1 MRALFLAAVT
11 VFILSELSVVRA
23 QEVRLPDF
31 TVLAKKNSPA
41 VVNISTTMKA
51 AKLGGRLPPGL
62 NIPDLPEDG
71 PLGEFFRR
79 YFGEEGP
86 GGGGPGGGG
95 PEGQD
100 SRSSLGSGFILTKD
114 GYIITNHH
122 VVREAD
128 EIIVRMSDRSEHA
141 AKLIGSDARSDVAVL
156 KIETSKDL
164 PTLVTGNSDKLEVG
178 EWVLA
183 IGSPFGFDYSV
194 TAGIVSAKGRSL
206 PNENYVPFIQTDVAI
221 NPGNSGGPLF
231 NLKGEVVGVNSQ
243 IYSRTGGFMGV
254 SFAIPVQVVLNVY
267 RQIRD
272 HGSVTRGWLGVLIQD
287 VTQELAESFAMQ
299 KPAGALV
306 SKVLDGSPAEKAG
319 LRTGDIILNFAGAT
333 IERSS
338 DLPPMV
344 GNTHVGDKIAVELIR
359 DGKRQKSTIEIGAL
373 PEEQAEMAGG
383 PEPEKSKLDAKLKIA
398 VVEPTRQQREQAQIN
413 DGGVLIE
420 DISEGPAYSA
430 GLRRG
435 DVILQINNRKIAGLK
450 QFRELVDGLEA
461 GKTVP
466 ILIQRQGGPLF
477 LAMKV
482 PSKNG

>member
-1 MRALFLAAVT
+1 MRSLLLAVVT
-11 VFILSELSVVRA
+11 VMSLFDLSAVRA
-23 QEVRLPDF
+23 QDVRLPDF
-31 TVLAKKNSPA
+31 TELAKKNSPA
-41 VVNISTTMKA
+41 VVNISTSMKT
-51 AKLGGRLPPGL
+51 AKLGARLPPGL
-62 NIPDLPEDG
+62 TMPDIPEDG

-79 YFGEEGP
+79 FFGEEGPGGP
-86 GGGGPGGGG
+86 GGGGPGG
-95 PEGQD
+95 QD
-100 SRSSLGSGFILTKD
+100 PRSSLGSGFVLTKD
-114 GYIITNHH
+114 GYIITNFH

-128 EIIVRMSDRSEHA
+128 EIIVRMSDRSEHP
-141 AKLIGSDARSDVAVL
+141 AKLVGSDQRSDVAVL
-156 KIETSKDL
+156 KIDTDKDL
-164 PTLVTGNSDKLEVG
+164 PTVVTGDSDKLEVG

-267 RQIRD
+267 QQLRD

-287 VTQELAESFAMQ
+287 VTQELAESFAMH
-299 KPAGALV
+299 KPTGALV

-344 GNTHVGDKIAVELIR
+344 GNTHVGDKIPVEIIR

-373 PEEQAEMAGG
+373 PEEQSELAGG
-383 PEPEKSKLDAKLKIA
+383 PEAEKSKLDAKLKIA

-413 DGGVLIE
+413 EGGVLIE
-420 DISEGPAYSA
+420 NIAEGPAYSA
-430 GLRRG
+430 GLRSG
-435 DVILQINNRKIAGLK
+435 DVILQINNRKISGLK

-482 PSKNG
+482 PAKNG

>member
-1 MRALFLAAVT
+1 MRALLLAVVTVMSLFDLAAA
-11 VFILSELSVVRA
+11 RA
-23 QEVRLPDF
+23 QDVRLPDF
-31 TVLAKKNSPA
+31 TALAKKNSPA

-62 NIPDLPEDG
+62 NLPDIPADG

-86 GGGGPGGGG
+86 GGPGGPGGGPG
-95 PEGQD
+95 GQD
-100 SRSSLGSGFILTKD
+100 PRSSLGSGFILTKD
-114 GYIITNHH
+114 GYVITNYH

-128 EIIVRMSDRSEHA
+128 EIVVRMSDRSEHP
-141 AKLIGSDARSDVAVL
+141 AKLVGSDPRSDVAVL
-156 KIETSKDL
+156 KIATDKDL
-164 PTLVTGNSDKLEVG
+164 PTVVTGNSDTLEVG

-267 RQIRD
+267 QQLRD

-287 VTQELAESFAMQ
+287 VTQELAESFSMP
-299 KPAGALV
+299 KPTGALV

-319 LRTGDIILNFAGAT
+319 LRTGDIILNFAGAS

-344 GNTHVGDKIAVELIR
+344 GGTHVGDKIPVEIIR
-359 DGKRQKSTIEIGAL
+359 DGKRQKATIQIAAL
-373 PEEQAEMAGG
+373 PEEQPELAGG
-383 PEPEKSKLDAKLKIA
+383 TEPETSKLDSKLKIA

-413 DGGVLIE
+413 AGGVLIE
-420 DISEGPAYSA
+420 DIAEGPAYSA
-430 GLRRG
+430 GLRSG
-435 DVILQINNRKIAGLK
+435 DVILQINNHKISGLT
-450 QFRELVDGLEA
+450 QFRELIAGLEP

-466 ILIQRQGGPLF
+466 ILIQRQGAPLF

-482 PSKNG
+482 PAKNG

>member
-1 MRALFLAAVT
+1 MLAVITAVSLVAVT
-11 VFILSELSVVRA
+11 GVAA
-23 QEVRLPDF
+23 QDVRLPDF

-41 VVNISTTMKA
+41 VVNISTSMKA
-51 AKLGGRLPPGL
+51 AKLSERLPPGL
-62 NIPDLPEDG
+62 NMPDIPQDG
-71 PLGEFFRR
+71 PLGDFFRHF
-79 YFGEEGP
+79 FGEEGP
-86 GGGGPGGGG
+86 GGPDGGPGG
-95 PEGQD
+95 QD
-100 SRSSLGSGFILTKD
+100 PRSSLGSGFILTKD
-114 GYIITNHH
+114 GYIITNYH

-128 EIIVRMSDRSEHA
+128 EIIVRMSDRSELA
-141 AKLIGSDARSDVAVL
+141 AKLVGSDQRSDVALL
-156 KIETSKDL
+156 KVDTDKDL
-164 PTLVTGNSDKLEVG
+164 PTVVTGNSDQLEVG

-254 SFAIPVQVVLNVY
+254 SFAIPIQVVLNVY
-267 RQIRD
+267 QQLRD

-287 VTQELAESFAMQ
+287 VTQELAESFSMQ
-299 KPAGALV
+299 KPTGALV
-306 SKVLDGSPAEKAG
+306 SKVLEGSPAEKAG
-319 LRTGDIILNFAGAT
+319 IKTGDVILSFAGST

-344 GNTHVGDKIAVELIR
+344 GTTHVGDKIAVELIR
-359 DGKRQKSTIEIGAL
+359 DGKRQKASIEIGAL
-373 PEEQAEMAGG
+373 PDEQPEVAGG
-383 PEPEKSKLDAKLKIA
+383 AEPQKSKLDSKLKIA
-398 VVEPTRQQREQAQIN
+398 VVEPSKQQREEAQVN

-420 DISEGPAYSA
+420 DIADGPAYAA
-430 GLRRG
+430 GLRSG
-435 DVILQINNRKIAGLK
+435 DMILQINNRKVGGLK
-450 QFRELVDGLEA
+450 QFRELVDGLA
-461 GKTVP
+461 PGKTVP

-482 PSKNG
+482 PAKQ

>member
-1 MRALFLAAVT
+1 MRALMLAVITAVSLVALT
-11 VFILSELSVVRA
+11 GVEA
-23 QEVRLPDF
+23 QDVRLPDF

-41 VVNISTTMKA
+41 VVNISTSMKA
-51 AKLGGRLPPGL
+51 AKLSERLPPGL
-62 NIPDLPEDG
+62 NMPDIPQDG
-71 PLGEFFRR
+71 PLGDFFRHF
-79 YFGEEGP
+79 FGEEGP
-86 GGGGPGGGG
+86 GGPDGGPGG
-95 PEGQD
+95 QD
-100 SRSSLGSGFILTKD
+100 PRSSLGSGFILTKD
-114 GYIITNHH
+114 GYIITNYH

-128 EIIVRMSDRSEHA
+128 EIIVRMSDRSELP
-141 AKLIGSDARSDVAVL
+141 AKLVGSDQRSDVALL
-156 KIETSKDL
+156 KVDTDKDL
-164 PTLVTGNSDKLEVG
+164 PTVVTGNSDQLEVG

-254 SFAIPVQVVLNVY
+254 SFAIPIQVVLNVY
-267 RQIRD
+267 QQLRD

-287 VTQELAESFAMQ
+287 VTQELAESFSMQ
-299 KPAGALV
+299 KPTGALV

-319 LRTGDIILNFAGAT
+319 IKTGDVILSFAGNT
-333 IERSS
+333 IDRSS

-344 GNTHVGDKIAVELIR
+344 GTTHVGDKIAVELIR
-359 DGKRQKSTIEIGAL
+359 DGKRQKANIEIGAL
-373 PEEQAEMAGG
+373 PDEQPEVAGG
-383 PEPEKSKLDAKLKIA
+383 AEPQKSKLDSKLKIA
-398 VVEPTRQQREQAQIN
+398 VVEPSKQQREEAQVN

-420 DISEGPAYSA
+420 DIADGPAYAA
-430 GLRRG
+430 GLRGG
-435 DVILQINNRKIAGLK
+435 DIILQINNRKVSGLK
-450 QFRELVDGLEA
+450 QFRELVDGLAA

-482 PSKNG
+482 PAN

>member
-1 MRALFLAAVT
+1 MRALMLAVIAAVSL
-11 VFILSELSVVRA
+11 VGQVAVQA

-51 AKLGGRLPPGL
+51 AKLSERLPPGL
-62 NIPDLPEDG
+62 NMPDIPQDG
-71 PLGEFFRR
+71 PLGDFFRHF
-79 YFGEEGP
+79 FGDEGP
-86 GGGGPGGGG
+86 GGPDGGPGGPG
-95 PEGQD
+95 GQD
-100 SRSSLGSGFILTKD
+100 PRSSLGSGFILSKD
-114 GYIITNHH
+114 GYIITNYH

-141 AKLIGSDARSDVAVL
+141 AKLIGSDQRSDVAVL
-156 KIETSKDL
+156 KIDTDKDL
-164 PTLVTGNSDKLEVG
+164 PTITPGDSDKLEVG

-254 SFAIPVQVVLNVY
+254 SFAIPIQVVLNVY
-267 RQIRD
+267 QQLRD

-287 VTQELAESFAMQ
+287 VTSELAESFGMQ
-299 KPAGALV
+299 KPTGALV

-319 LRTGDIILNFAGAT
+319 LRTGDIILSFSGAN

-373 PEEQAEMAGG
+373 PEEQPEVAEGAQK
-383 PEPEKSKLDAKLKIA
+383 EKSKLDAKLKIA
-398 VVEPTRQQREQAQIN
+398 VTEPTKQQREQAQVN

-420 DISEGPAYSA
+420 DIADGPAYSA
-430 GLRRG
+430 GLRSG
-435 DVILQINNRKIAGLK
+435 DIILQLNNRKIAGLK
-450 QFRELVDGLEA
+450 DFREQVEA
-461 GKTVP
+461 LTPGKTVP

-482 PSKNG
+482 PGKDG

>member
-1 MRALFLAAVT
+1 MRSLLLAVVT
-11 VFILSELSVVRA
+11 VMSLFDLSAVRA
-23 QEVRLPDF
+23 QDVRLPDF
-31 TVLAKKNSPA
+31 TMLAKKNSPA
-41 VVNISTTMKA
+41 VVNISTSIKT
-51 AKLGGRLPPGL
+51 AKLGARLPPGL
-62 NIPDLPEDG
+62 TMPDIPEDG

-79 YFGEEGP
+79 FFGEEGP
-86 GGGGPGGGG
+86 GGPGGGPGG
-95 PEGQD
+95 QD
-100 SRSSLGSGFILTKD
+100 PRSSLGSGFILTKD
-114 GYIITNHH
+114 GYIITNFH

-128 EIIVRMSDRSEHA
+128 EIIVRMSDRSEHP
-141 AKLIGSDARSDVAVL
+141 AKLVGSDQRSDVAVL
-156 KIETSKDL
+156 KIDTDKDL
-164 PTLVTGNSDKLEVG
+164 PTVVTGDSDKLEVG

-267 RQIRD
+267 QQLRD

-299 KPAGALV
+299 KPTGALV

-344 GNTHVGDKIAVELIR
+344 GNTHVGDKIPVEIIR

-373 PEEQAEMAGG
+373 PEERPELAGG
-383 PEPEKSKLDAKLKIA
+383 PEAEKSKLDAKLKIA

-413 DGGVLIE
+413 EGGVLIE
-420 DISEGPAYSA
+420 NIAEGPAYSA
-430 GLRRG
+430 GLRSG
-435 DVILQINNRKIAGLK
+435 DVILQINNRKISGLK

-482 PSKNG
+482 PAKNG